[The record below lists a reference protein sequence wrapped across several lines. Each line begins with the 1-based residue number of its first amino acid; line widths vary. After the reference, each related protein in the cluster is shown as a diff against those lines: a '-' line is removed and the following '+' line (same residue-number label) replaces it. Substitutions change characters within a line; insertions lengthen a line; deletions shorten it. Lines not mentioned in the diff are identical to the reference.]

1 MPCNCFSFRSKLKKT
16 FAVGFNPPT
25 AFLQLIRCLPLPPK
39 ESCNL
44 FGSAPHRDF
53 GCITI
58 VAQDETE
65 GLQVK
70 NPQGKWIDAPF
81 IKDSFVMNI
90 GVMLYRWSN
99 GLLIST
105 PHRVINCSGQER
117 YSRPF
122 FFEPNVNVKVSPLTC
137 CITPMTDQSS
147 LLLLFTAN
155 FCVASC
161 KVDITDTRLI
171 ISLGK
176 NHL

>member
-25 AFLQLIRCLPLPPK
+25 AFLQLIRYPPLPPK

-58 VAQDETE
+58 IAQDETE

-90 GVMLYRWSN
+90 GEMLYRWSN

-117 YSRPF
+117 YSCTF

-137 CITPMTDQSS
+137 CITHDQPKQ
-147 LLLLFTAN
+147 F
-155 FCVASC
+155 AS
-161 KVDITDTRLI
+161 VVYGEFLRSELQSGYNRHAI
-171 ISLGK
+171 
-176 NHL
+176 NN